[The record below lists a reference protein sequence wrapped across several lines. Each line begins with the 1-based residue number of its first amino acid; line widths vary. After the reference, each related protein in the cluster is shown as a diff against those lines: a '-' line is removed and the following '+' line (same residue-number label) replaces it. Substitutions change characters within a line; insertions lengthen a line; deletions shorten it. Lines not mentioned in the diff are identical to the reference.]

1 MKKPIVMPRKP
12 EEKAAAAQAVIDKGG
27 SVPSEK
33 AAEKEAASANAIQG
47 YTLRLYT
54 STLDQLNAIK
64 KERKDERLAQAN
76 PSRDII
82 SVHSLILEGIE
93 LLLKQE
99 QKKATKKSTKKSG

>member
-1 MKKPIVMPRKP
+1 MKQPIVRPRKP
-12 EEKAAAAQAVIDKGG
+12 EEIAAAQAVIDKGG
-27 SVPSEK
+27 SVPSEQTVEK
-33 AAEKEAASANAIQG
+33 ASASANAIQG

-54 STLDQLNAIK
+54 STLDELNTIK
-64 KERKDERLAQAN
+64 KARRAERLTHAN

-99 QKKATKKSTKKSG
+99 KKKAAKKSTRNSG

>member
-1 MKKPIVMPRKP
+1 MKQPIVRPRKP
-12 EEKAAAAQAVIDKGG
+12 EDIAAAQAVIDKGG
-27 SVPSEK
+27 SVPSEQAVEK
-33 AAEKEAASANAIQG
+33 APASANTIQG

-54 STLDQLNAIK
+54 STLDELNTIK
-64 KERKDERLAQAN
+64 KARKAERLILTN

-99 QKKATKKSTKKSG
+99 RKKVAKKSTKKSS

>member
-1 MKKPIVMPRKP
+1 MKQPIVRPRKP
-12 EEKAAAAQAVIDKGG
+12 EDIAAAQVVIDKGG
-27 SVPSEK
+27 SVPSEQAVEK
-33 AAEKEAASANAIQG
+33 APASANTIQG

-54 STLDQLNAIK
+54 STLDELNTIK
-64 KERKDERLAQAN
+64 KARKTERLIQTN

-99 QKKATKKSTKKSG
+99 RKKAAKKSTKKSS